1 MQTLVDDLQ
10 SAFRD
15 EFERQ
20 WIRREL
26 EAGPSVDPKQVER
39 VMLQLSAVAAR
50 LASVIS

>member
-26 EAGPSVDPKQVER
+26 EARPPVDPKQIER
-39 VMLQLSAVAAR
+39 VMLQLSTVAAR
-50 LASVIS
+50 LATVIS